1 MKPDAQHNP
10 YAPPTSATEAAPAVW
25 PTSGPVGLSG
35 WLVLVGLG
43 LVITP
48 FRLAIFL
55 LQTFPPIFSDGT
67 WGTLTTPGSA
77 PYHPLWAP
85 LLLAEMAINSI
96 FILMS
101 IYLLFLFF
109 RKSVRF
115 PRLYILFLLSNLAFL
130 LADAFAVTIVLPSQP
145 FMDPNTARE
154 FGRSV
159 FAACI
164 WVPYLFLSKRVKNTF
179 VRTDA

>member
-1 MKPDAQHNP
+1 MSQETPHNP
-10 YAPPTSATEAAPAVW
+10 YAPPTSATETAPVVLPA
-25 PTSGPVGLSG
+25 SGPVGLSG

-55 LQTFPPIFSDGT
+55 LQTFPPIFRDGT
-67 WGTLTTPGSA
+67 WGTLTTPGSG

-85 LLLAEMAINSI
+85 LLIAEMAINLI
-96 FILMS
+96 FIATSL
-101 IYLLFLFF
+101 YLLFLFF
-109 RKSVRF
+109 QKSARF
-115 PRLYILFLLSNLAFL
+115 PRLYTLFLLSNLAFL
-130 LADAFAVTIVLPSQP
+130 LADAFAVTIVLPTQP
-145 FMDPNTARE
+145 FMDASTARE

-159 FAACI
+159 FSACI

>member
-1 MKPDAQHNP
+1 MQHNP
-10 YAPPTSATEAAPAVW
+10 YAPPSSATETAPAVL
-25 PTSGPVGLSG
+25 PSSGPAGLSG
-35 WLVLVGLG
+35 WLVLVGFG
-43 LVITP
+43 LCITP
-48 FRLAIFL
+48 IRLAIFL
-55 LQTFPPIFSDGT
+55 LQTFPPIFRDGT

-85 LLLAEMAINSI
+85 LLLAEMVINFI
-96 FILMS
+96 FIAMS

-109 RKSVRF
+109 RKSARF
-115 PRLYILFLLSNLAFL
+115 PNLYIMFLLSNLAFL

-159 FAACI
+159 VSACI

-179 VRTDA
+179 VRTNA

>member
-1 MKPDAQHNP
+1 MQHNP
-10 YAPPTSATEAAPAVW
+10 YAPPSSATEAVPAV
-25 PTSGPVGLSG
+25 PPSAGPAGLSG

-43 LVITP
+43 LFVTP
-48 FRLAIFL
+48 IRLAIFL
-55 LQTFPPIFSDGT
+55 LQTFPPIFRDGT

-85 LLLAEMAINSI
+85 LLLAEMIINFC
-96 FILMS
+96 FIVMS

-109 RKSVRF
+109 RKSARF
-115 PRLYILFLLSNLAFL
+115 PKLYVVFLLSNLAFL
-130 LADAFAVTIVLPSQP
+130 LADAFAVTIVLPNQP
-145 FMDPNTARE
+145 VMDPNTARE
-154 FGRSV
+154 FGRSIV
-159 FAACI
+159 SASI